1 MPSEIFIVLE
11 ASTLEKCIHMY
22 VCIIYKMYTFFE
34 CHFCGVFEEAVTAP
48 FHFLLSQL
56 LL

>member
-11 ASTLEKCIHMY
+11 ANTLEKCIHMY
-22 VCIIYKMYTFFE
+22 ILYIKCIHFFE